1 MKPVSP
7 ETRGAII
14 YGYECGQS
22 GRVIANQA
30 KCSKTTV
37 YKVLKQ
43 HRETGSV
50 SPKKHTGRP
59 PLLTSSA
66 LQELKNFVQDDK
78 EDNRRLS
85 TTQLANVWSLRLGKP
100 ISAITI
106 RRNLKRLGLGAHVP
120 RKKPAISERNRE
132 KRLKWAKTH
141 ENWTSRK
148 WWKILFSDES
158 TFTQF
163 QQGRN
168 GKVWR
173 EPDEVFLPSCIAVT
187 VKHSPSLMFWGCFS
201 WLGLGPII
209 PLRGSIT
216 GGVHAETIRRYVV
229 PALRKYFPRGDGTF
243 QEDNATP
250 HRSKIAQE
258 ARQKA
263 GIVMLPWPAQS
274 PDLNP
279 IENLW
284 AEMKTMVRRRTPPP
298 SNLKELEQYVKQAW
312 KELPPEYYKKLIDSM
327 PRRIKAVIAADGNA
341 TKY

>member
-59 PLLTSSA
+59 PLLASSA

-106 RRNLKRLGLGAHVP
+106 RRNLKRLGLGARVP

-132 KRLKWAKTH
+132 K
-141 ENWTSRK
+141 
-148 WWKILFSDES
+148 
-158 TFTQF
+158 
-163 QQGRN
+163 
-168 GKVWR
+168 
-173 EPDEVFLPSCIAVT
+173 
-187 VKHSPSLMFWGCFS
+187 
-201 WLGLGPII
+201 
-209 PLRGSIT
+209 
-216 GGVHAETIRRYVV
+216 
-229 PALRKYFPRGDGTF
+229 
-243 QEDNATP
+243 
-250 HRSKIAQE
+250 
-258 ARQKA
+258 
-263 GIVMLPWPAQS
+263 
-274 PDLNP
+274 
-279 IENLW
+279 
-284 AEMKTMVRRRTPPP
+284 
-298 SNLKELEQYVKQAW
+298 
-312 KELPPEYYKKLIDSM
+312 
-327 PRRIKAVIAADGNA
+327 
-341 TKY
+341 